1 MGLNFLDFFDKD
13 LVHEIV
19 KKYDIEI
26 NCVKVPAEGEIQR
39 IKIKNNIIAFEQA
52 VGGEI
57 QILPFMYPALM
68 ICNKNQESLKSNKNY
83 YAIKGDFLLVG
94 SNAIDFIDLTEK
106 QMEQLEEVFA

>member
-1 MGLNFLDFFDKD
+1 M
-13 LVHEIV
+13 

-68 ICNKNQESLKSNKNY
+68 ICNKNQESLKSNKNC